1 MALTYRIEAN
11 ETIVVWIDRDGH
23 QILRQPHHPQAYMN
37 APWDSVEEA
46 ENWAISKIAELEAEQ
61 QLIQTQQ
68 EKLDRILE
76 LLEAKEA

>member
-1 MALTYRIEAN
+1 MALTYRID
-11 ETIVVWIDRDGH
+11 TTDGIVVWIDRDGY
-23 QILRQPHHPQAYMN
+23 QILRQPHHPQAYMS

-46 ENWAISKIAELEAEQ
+46 ENWAITKIAELEAEQ

-76 LLEAKEA
+76 LLEQSAS